1 MLVAIVVA
9 DDVDLTKVAPNDYG
23 LQKEL
28 DARTT
33 IADIAGTLQQ
43 TWTRD
48 TENRSVN
55 WSLGLLKYKVY

>member
-1 MLVAIVVA
+1 VLVAIVIA
-9 DDVDLTKVAPNDYG
+9 DDVDLTKVAPSDYG
-23 LQKEL
+23 LTKEL

-55 WSLGLLKYKVY
+55 WSLGLLKYAVY